1 MIYGLIIL
9 VLLVVCFITCFNQ
22 IKKKQV
28 KIDEAKAD
36 IDVALEKRFDSLTK
50 MFDLAKSY
58 AKFEKDTLSDIVKYR
73 SNMSIGEMNK
83 ADVQMTDITKNIN
96 VVAENYPQL
105 QSNSQ
110 FVVLQKQIADV
121 EEHLQAAK
129 RLYNANVSSLNSYIQ
144 TFPGMLFAGIAGAKI
159 QEYYKVEGKKKED
172 VNMGFDIK
180 WKEI

>member
-1 MIYGLIIL
+1 MIYGLIIF

-22 IKKKQV
+22 IKRKQV

-50 MFDLAKSY
+50 MFDLVKSY

-73 SNMSIGEMNK
+73 TNMSVGEMNK
-83 ADVQMTDITKNIN
+83 VDAQMTDIAKNIN
-96 VVAENYPQL
+96 VVVENYPQL

-144 TFPGMLFAGIAGAKI
+144 TFPGMLFAGMAGAKV
-159 QEYYKVEGKKKED
+159 QEYYKIEEIKKND
-172 VNMGFDIK
+172 VDMKFDV
-180 WKEI
+180 